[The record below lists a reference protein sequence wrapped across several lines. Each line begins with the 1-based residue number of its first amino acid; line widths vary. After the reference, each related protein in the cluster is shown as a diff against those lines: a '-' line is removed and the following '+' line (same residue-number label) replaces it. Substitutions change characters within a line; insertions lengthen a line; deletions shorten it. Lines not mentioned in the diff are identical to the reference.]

1 MWRRLL
7 CQSITEDTT
16 RINGGWW
23 SAHSCA
29 ITHLALLIL
38 NMDQL
43 TVSTV
48 PEYIHIQYI
57 IAMAEQ
63 LSQHQQLLGYRVA
76 ERRSNLHGEIHLALF
91 DG

>member
-7 CQSITEDTT
+7 GQRITEDTT
-16 RINGGWW
+16 WINGGWW

-29 ITHLALLIL
+29 ITHLARLISG
-38 NMDQL
+38 MDQL

-57 IAMAEQ
+57 IVMAEQ
-63 LSQHQQLLGYRVA
+63 LSQH
-76 ERRSNLHGEIHLALF
+76 
-91 DG
+91 